1 MIYTGPL
8 AAPIRSTIAAFA
20 KQRGLPCTVA
30 MTYTPGAVPMVI
42 DVDWVEIGRGFTVEE
57 SERIHE
63 MTDAEIEK
71 QVAEDVGR
79 LLHPPKVKRFKERR
93 R

>member
-1 MIYTGPL
+1 MNYTGPL
-8 AAPIRSTIAAFA
+8 AAPIRSTITAFA

-42 DVDWVEIGRGFTVEE
+42 DVDWVEIGRGFEVTETPE
-57 SERIHE
+57 IHA
-63 MTDAEIEK
+63 MTDDKIAET
-71 QVAEDVGR
+71 VAEQVGR
-79 LLHPPKVKRFKERR
+79 MLHPPKVKRFKERR